1 MSGAR
6 EVDQP
11 AVLAEFRTPTE
22 LRRAL
27 SRLVEA
33 GFREVDTYSPF
44 PVPGVGD
51 SLALPPVRLAWYVAG
66 AAFAGF
72 VVSYAVQWYTNA
84 WDYPLNAGGRAA
96 HAWPAF
102 LVTSALGMI
111 LGGAL
116 AAVAGLLFPL
126 RLPALWHPVFEVEGF
141 ERASLDRMWIA
152 VGGVDTGHQGD
163 RAAQLL
169 EEHGAVRIVRFGARS

>member
-1 MSGAR
+1 MWEGR
-6 EVDQP
+6 DVDQP
-11 AVLAEFRTPTE
+11 AVLAEFRTLTE

-27 SRLVEA
+27 SKLVKA
-33 GFREVDTYSPF
+33 GFREIDTFSPF

-51 SLALPPVRLAWYVAG
+51 SLALPRIRLPWYVAG
-66 AAFAGF
+66 AALAGL
-72 VVSYAVQWYTNA
+72 VLSYAVQWYTNA
-84 WDYPLNAGGRAA
+84 WDYPLNAGGRPP

-102 LVTSALGMI
+102 LVTAALGMI

-116 AAVAGLLFPL
+116 AAFAGLLFPL

-152 VGGVDTGHQGD
+152 VGGIDTRHKAD
-163 RAAQLL
+163 RAAHLL
-169 EEHGAVRIVRFGARS
+169 QEHGAVRLVRLGALS